1 MGLFFDSRAP
11 QTPLCHHDPS
21 LYSMGLA
28 YGKQFWILIGRTDA
42 EVETPV
48 LWHLMWRNDSL
59 EKTLMLGK
67 IESRRR
73 KGWQDEMVGWYH
85 RLDGHE
91 FEQAPG
97 VGWWTGKP
105 GVLQAMGLQS
115 QTWLSDWTEL
125 NWNNPEY
132 SMERLMLKLQYFG
145 HLMYRAN
152 SLEKTL
158 MLWKIE
164 GRRRRGWQR
173 MRWVNT
179 ITNSLDMNL
188 SKLWEMAKDW
198 GTWCAVVH
206 GVPKSQHSIRT
217 EQQQ

>member
-1 MGLFFDSRAP
+1 MTED
-11 QTPLCHHDPS
+11 
-21 LYSMGLA
+21 
-28 YGKQFWILIGRTDA
+28 
-42 EVETPV
+42 EV
-48 LWHLMWRNDSL
+48 
-59 EKTLMLGK
+59 
-67 IESRRR
+67 
-73 KGWQDEMVGWYH
+73 VGWHH

-105 GVLQAMGLQS
+105 GVLQAMGLPS
-115 QTWLSDWTEL
+115 RTWLSDWTEL

-132 SMERLMLKLQYFG
+132 WMERLMLKLQYFG

-152 SLEKTL
+152 ALEKTL

-164 GRRRRGWQR
+164 GKRRRGWQR

-179 ITNSLDMNL
+179 ITNSMDMNL

-198 GTWCAVVH
+198 GIWCAVVH
-206 GVPKSQHSIRT
+206 GVPKSQTQHNDWTTTINNT
-217 EQQQ
+217 ATLFEQIKSDHFQEQSDLKILSCFKATQTTKSKLKVRGPPAQWSSPGLSTKI